1 MGKWPSFGAGDRQKV
16 QEVSVAGDGVRDL
29 LGIIVLGVGV
39 WWLVERDD
47 EVRFV
52 EKKGGEKRQW
62 QDDSGSY
69 IIVRE
74 CGNLGSPVDRR
85 FSVAA
90 PLRPVATTKHET
102 NTYFS
107 RGPKLGPA
115 ARSAVGRPT
124 ATSQDH
130 PSARCDVTR
139 VTTEPAHWL
148 LRNFCSDA
156 VENSI
161 RLVSFSQQDG
171 LMSKV
176 GYQASTTIVQHIM
189 NGEEAQPNKLIKRS
203 LCLKT
208 VERRWKNNQ
217 QRRNEK
223 AQQNSIHN
231 ECQPLT
237 NNYFKTYNCFCAHVF

>member
-1 MGKWPSFGAGDRQKV
+1 MRC
-16 QEVSVAGDGVRDL
+16 VSL
-29 LGIIVLGVGV
+29 
-39 WWLVERDD
+39 
-47 EVRFV
+47 

-69 IIVRE
+69 IIVCE

-90 PLRPVATTKHET
+90 PLCHVATTKHET

-139 VTTEPAHWL
+139 VTTEPAHRL

-161 RLVSFSQQDG
+161 RLVSLARRTHEQG
-171 LMSKV
+171 RLPSKYYDCAADYER
-176 GYQASTTIVQHIM
+176 GGSTTKQTHQAVALPQ
-189 NGEEAQPNKLIKRS
+189 NG
-203 LCLKT
+203 
-208 VERRWKNNQ
+208 
-217 QRRNEK
+217 
-223 AQQNSIHN
+223 
-231 ECQPLT
+231 
-237 NNYFKTYNCFCAHVF
+237 